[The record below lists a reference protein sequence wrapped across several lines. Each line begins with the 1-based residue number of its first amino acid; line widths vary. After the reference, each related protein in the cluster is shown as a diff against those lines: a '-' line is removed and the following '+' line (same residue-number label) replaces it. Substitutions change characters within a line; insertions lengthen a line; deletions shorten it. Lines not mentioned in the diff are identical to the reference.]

1 MAARVVPAVRDA
13 AAVSIFCRRI
23 PTERE
28 ARNMFQITA
37 KVDGMMCGMCEAH
50 VKDAVRKA
58 FPDAKKISAS
68 ASDGRVEF
76 QLENNLPIP
85 MLKHDMKSELDKI
98 GYKLE
103 DLTSAEAEEAAKGG
117 FFSKFRKK

>member
-1 MAARVVPAVRDA
+1 
-13 AAVSIFCRRI
+13 
-23 PTERE
+23 
-28 ARNMFQITA
+28 MFQITA

-58 FPDAKKISAS
+58 FPEAKKIAAS
-68 ASDGRVEF
+68 ASDGKVEF
-76 QLENNLPIP
+76 QLDNNLPLP
-85 MLKHDMKSELDKI
+85 MLKHDMKAELDKI

-103 DLTSAEAEEAAKGG
+103 DLSSAEAEETAKGG

>member
-1 MAARVVPAVRDA
+1 MAARVAPVVLAA
-13 AAVSIFCRRI
+13 AAVSIFYN

-58 FPDAKKISAS
+58 FPEAKKISAS
-68 ASDGRVEF
+68 ASDGSVEF
-76 QLENNLPIP
+76 QLENNLPLP

-103 DLTSAEAEEAAKGG
+103 DLASAEAEEAPKGG

>member
-1 MAARVVPAVRDA
+1 
-13 AAVSIFCRRI
+13 
-23 PTERE
+23 
-28 ARNMFQITA
+28 MFQITA

-58 FPDAKKISAS
+58 FPEAKKISAS

-103 DLTSAEAEEAAKGG
+103 DLTSAEAEEAVKGG